1 MTPIHWFWTLLML
14 ACLSWY
20 STVTLFVAFRG
31 AIDIRHMLARLRLEN
46 PGEARE
52 NPDSE

>member
-1 MTPIHWFWTLLML
+1 MTPIHWFWTLIML
-14 ACLSWY
+14 ASLLWY

-31 AIDIRHMLARLRLEN
+31 VADIRHMLARLRMGNAE
-46 PGEARE
+46 EERE